1 MRLDI
6 CEYVAPFLRCFLI
19 FSAFHLASTS
29 TLPSVVQPLNAQ
41 APAGLNRSTYGA
53 TDVSITIPVTSSS
66 ELDFTG
72 TFEEVKEADRHPREL
87 MAIPLGHSRNATAD
101 AKKLQI
107 ADALRYP
114 VCPRFNSPLFSP
126 VPVSPVA
133 RSRSGRYIGGLPV
146 RRREYLLD
154 LLFHARKGL
163 GLTIARY
170 SIPGGYDPRY
180 SPRLAQRDVF
190 RGYSSAH
197 GRYNWTGDWRQ
208 VEALRGAKQRGVEV
222 FDAVC
227 DSPPWWMTKSNDT
240 AGNADGQPNIN
251 PDYFDSYAEYVAR
264 VVWHLQND
272 LGIEFRSVSPFNEPL
287 EPWWVK
293 GGAREG
299 CAMSESD
306 IVQVMGK
313 LRPRLQQYG
322 LGDVFVAGVDS
333 WPSQTFRAMSRVFA
347 QNRDKWDQLNV
358 HGYRSPARMT
368 QGRDERQFRAIRD
381 AARRLGKPLT

>member
-1 MRLDI
+1 
-6 CEYVAPFLRCFLI
+6 
-19 FSAFHLASTS
+19 
-29 TLPSVVQPLNAQ
+29 
-41 APAGLNRSTYGA
+41 
-53 TDVSITIPVTSSS
+53 
-66 ELDFTG
+66 
-72 TFEEVKEADRHPREL
+72 

-114 VCPRFNSPLFSP
+114 VCPRVRGRVRVNVGMDTVGTVWKGWGTSL
-126 VPVSPVA
+126 A
-133 RSRSGRYIGGLPV
+133 WSGRYIGGLPV

-190 RGYSSAH
+190 RGYSSAR

-381 AARRLGKPLT
+381 AARRLGKPLWQTERVAGVFNVTAIRDSVTTFVWDNVAVGDDYTPGIIPSWKIY

>member
-1 MRLDI
+1 MPLDI
-6 CEYVAPFLRCFLI
+6 REYLAPFLHCVLI
-19 FSAFHLASTS
+19 FSAFRLASTS
-29 TLPSVVQPLNAQ
+29 TLQSVVQPLNWQ
-41 APAGLNRSTYGA
+41 APVGVNRSAYGSTNLSTA
-53 TDVSITIPVTSSS
+53 IPVTSPDK
-66 ELDFTG
+66 LDFNG
-72 TFEEVKEADRHPREL
+72 AFEEDDFGEVKEADRHPREL
-87 MAIPLGHSRNATAD
+87 MAISLGHSRNATAD

-114 VCPRFNSPLFSP
+114 VCPRVRGRVRVNVGMDTVGTVWKGWGTSL
-126 VPVSPVA
+126 A
-133 RSRSGRYIGGLPV
+133 WSGRYIGGLPW

-190 RGYSSAH
+190 RGYSSAR

-251 PDYFDSYAEYVAR
+251 PDYYDSYAEYVAR

-272 LGIEFRSVSPFNEPL
+272 LDIKFQSVSPFNEPL

-293 GGAREG
+293 GGVREG

-306 IVQVMGK
+306 IAQVLGK
-313 LRPRLQQYG
+313 LRPRLEQYG

-333 WPSQTFRAMSRVFA
+333 WPSQTFRAISRVFA
-347 QNRDKWDQLNV
+347 QNSDNDPITWADVDNPEPLK
-358 HGYRSPARMT
+358 P
-368 QGRDERQFRAIRD
+368 RALS
-381 AARRLGKPLT
+381 ATWL